1 MTNEN
6 EQQSKTDPKLD
17 ALAKK
22 LELLDKKVDRLAFR
36 ISDIRAKMEM
46 LDLLFEQN
54 TLNTA
59 WYP

>member
-6 EQQSKTDPKLD
+6 EQQSKTDSKLD

-36 ISDIRAKMEM
+36 ISGIRAKMEM

-54 TLNTA
+54 KLNKA

>member
-6 EQQSKTDPKLD
+6 VQQSKTDSKLD

-22 LELLDKKVDRLAFR
+22 LEILDNKVDKLAFR
-36 ISDIRAKMEM
+36 ICDIRAKMEM

-54 TLNTA
+54 KLNTA